1 MAKSKLNYQD
11 AIAEI
16 EKILEQIESDELEVD
31 ELSKKVKRVS
41 TLIDFCKKKLQ
52 DTEADV
58 EKSLE
63 QME

>member
-11 AIAEI
+11 AIIEI
-16 EKILEQIESDELEVD
+16 EKTLEQIENDELEVD

-52 DTEADV
+52 DTETEV